1 MKHLRRLLC
10 LTLSIALS
18 LSLIGCGANSQYSFE
33 NFNSVVTIN
42 TKDVK
47 QQTIDKIKLQFNNL
61 DKEFSV
67 MNGTFT
73 YNFNNL
79 NAGESIIV
87 SDTAKTV
94 LDSCFRLY
102 NYTNG
107 KFNPAVYPLVK
118 LWGFSPNNTEQFKV
132 PESDSINQILD
143 SGIIDFSLVKTDQN
157 SNFITKLKDNVM
169 LDFGGVLK
177 GYASDLALKILI
189 QDGIKSGYVSVGG
202 SSIAVLNSN
211 LVKIRHPENRSSEII
226 SVNTASMQN
235 FSLSTSGTYEKYHK
249 IGDTVYSHII
259 NSETGKP
266 TDTGII
272 SATVIG
278 TDGITA
284 EALSTALCLLEFDK
298 SNIDTSEL
306 TAFIKKIEQT
316 YIDAHIYCIYKK
328 GNDRFVI
335 TNKIIDKDFT
345 ILDSDYKTINI

>member
-1 MKHLRRLLC
+1 MKQLIRLLC
-10 LTLSIALS
+10 LTLSIVLI
-18 LSLIGCGANSQYSFE
+18 LSLIGCGTNSQYSFE

-42 TKDVK
+42 AKGVK
-47 QQTIDKIKLQFNNL
+47 QQTIDKIELQFNNL

-67 MNGTFT
+67 TNGTFT
-73 YNFNNL
+73 YNFNTL
-79 NAGESIIV
+79 NSGESVSV
-87 SDTAKTV
+87 SDTAKIV

-132 PESDSINQILD
+132 PESDNINQILD
-143 SGIIDFSLVKTDQN
+143 SGITDLSLVSFDETNN
-157 SNFITKLKDNVM
+157 SVTKLKDDVM
-169 LDFGGVLK
+169 LDFGGILK

-189 QDGIKSGYVSVGG
+189 EDGIDSGYINVGG
-202 SSIAVLNSN
+202 SSIAVLYSN
-211 LVKIRHPENRSSEII
+211 IVKIRHPENRSSEII
-226 SVNTASMQN
+226 SVNTTSMRN
-235 FSLSTSGTYEKYHK
+235 FSLSTSGTYEKYYK
-249 IGDTVYSHII
+249 IDDKIYSHII
-259 NSETGKP
+259 DSKTGKP
-266 TDTGII
+266 TDTGVI

-298 SNIDTSEL
+298 NNIDTSEL
-306 TAFIKKIEQT
+306 TAFIKKIKQT

-328 GNDRFVI
+328 GNDKFVI

-345 ILDSDYKTINI
+345 LLDSDYKTINI